1 MCPKAK
7 LPKIKQL
14 RKHFPPSPAAAASP
28 EAVSSIVYFGPA
40 CLRPAFLA
48 GSFYPAHFDPAKKA
62 GLNQYNQ
69 VKKW

>member
-1 MCPKAK
+1 MMSDVVMLACM
-7 LPKIKQL
+7 LT
-14 RKHFPPSPAAAASP
+14 ASLVPLAGHMGLP

-62 GLNQYNQ
+62 GLNKYIQ